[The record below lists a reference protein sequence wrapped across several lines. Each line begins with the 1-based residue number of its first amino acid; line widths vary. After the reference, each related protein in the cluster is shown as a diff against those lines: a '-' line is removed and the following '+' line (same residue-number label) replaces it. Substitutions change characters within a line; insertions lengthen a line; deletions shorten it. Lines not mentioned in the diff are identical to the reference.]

1 MDGYIFKE
9 LRLTGENKK
18 DAVVQFKLGLNV
30 ISGPSNTGKTFIFDC
45 LDFMLG
51 SSDKLKG
58 IPELK
63 GYSNIFLEIE
73 ADDQVYTIETEIK
86 NNNTYKLY
94 RSKIN
99 KLSSEPEIL
108 KRNLDSNSKDNLNS
122 FFLSLNNIENKKIRK
137 NVKGDTINL
146 SYRNVIKLA
155 LIDEERIITKAS
167 PIVSHYTRET
177 EESNTLRFF
186 LTGNDDSNIQKK
198 ISSQEIQKRK
208 GKIDLLHEFI
218 NNTDI
223 DSNLNIDDI
232 ESQLAKIDV
241 SLNNFTLNFA
251 RIKKDYLSVES
262 DYKNKNVDFTDL
274 NKRHN
279 EITELLKRSY
289 ILEQQYNSDVLRL
302 KSTIES
308 GIFMS
313 ENNDASCPTCKQE
326 IATKTLDIEQ
336 IIVSCESEIEKIN
349 SLLKELKVSQSLIS
363 KEKEDIDKK
372 LSSTTTE
379 LEQLRIKLKD
389 GIGNEL
395 DKTIEI
401 LTTLN
406 NKKSQLI
413 GIRDIIN
420 KTNSFSQTI
429 RDLESSIPTS
439 KGNYP
444 TLTSN
449 VTKKLC
455 KRMSEILKEI
465 GENKIV
471 NYSSESFEF
480 EIGNSFRNT
489 YGKGYRAIYY
499 SVYIIALNELMEDNT
514 YRIGVPVL
522 DSPLVTYKKA
532 NANGE
537 GIELNLAMDFYRYI
551 AKTKIKQTIILENEV
566 PPNDIL
572 DQINHIEFKG
582 FGHGFI
588 PQN

>member
-1 MDGYIFKE
+1 MAGYIFKE

-108 KRNLDSNSKDNLNS
+108 KRNLDYNSKDNLNS
-122 FFLSLNNIENKKIRK
+122 FFLSLNNIENKKVRK

-218 NNTDI
+218 SNTHI

-363 KEKEDIDKK
+363 EEKEDIDNK
-372 LSSTTTE
+372 LSSTKTE
-379 LEQLRIKLKD
+379 LEQLRIKLND

-429 RDLESSIPTS
+429 KDLESSIPTS
-439 KGNYP
+439 RGNYP
-444 TLTSN
+444 TLTSD

-499 SVYIIALNELMEDNT
+499 SVYIIALNELIEDNT

-588 PQN
+588 PQH

>member
-1 MDGYIFKE
+1 MAGYIFKE

-58 IPELK
+58 IPEIK
-63 GYSNIFLEIE
+63 GYSNIYLEIE
-73 ADDQVYTIETEIK
+73 ANDQVYTIETEIK

-108 KRNLDSNSKDNLNS
+108 KRNLDNSKDNLNS
-122 FFLSLNNIENKKIRK
+122 FFLNLNNIESKKIRK
-137 NVKGDTINL
+137 NAKGDTISL

-155 LIDEERIITKAS
+155 LIDEERIITKES

-186 LTGNDDSNIQKK
+186 LTGNDDSNTQKK
-198 ISSQEIQKRK
+198 ITSLEIQKRK

-218 NNTDI
+218 SNAHI

-251 RIKKDYLSVES
+251 RIKKDYLFVET
-262 DYKNKNVDFTDL
+262 DYKNKNIDFIDL

-289 ILEQQYNSDVLRL
+289 VLEQQYNSDILRL

-313 ENNDASCPTCKQE
+313 ENNDASCPTCQQE
-326 IATKTLDIEQ
+326 ISNKTMDIEQ
-336 IIVSCESEIEKIN
+336 IIVSCESEIKKIN
-349 SLLKELKVSQSLIS
+349 SLLKELKVSQSLINQ
-363 KEKEDIDKK
+363 EKENTDKI
-372 LSSTTTE
+372 LISTTTE
-379 LEQLRIKLKD
+379 LEQLRIKLKV

-439 KGNYP
+439 KCNYS
-444 TLTSN
+444 TLTSD

-455 KRMSEILKEI
+455 IRMSEILKEI

-499 SVYIIALNELMEDNT
+499 SVYIIALHELMENNT
-514 YRIGVPVL
+514 YRIGIPVL
-522 DSPLVTYKKA
+522 DSPLVTYRKP

-537 GIELNLAMDFYRYI
+537 QIELNLAMDFYRYLT
-551 AKTKIKQTIILENEV
+551 KTNIKQTIIIENEE
-566 PPNDIL
+566 PPKDIL
-572 DQINHIEFKG
+572 QKINHIKFMG
-582 FGHGFI
+582 FGNGFI
-588 PQN
+588 PK

>member
-1 MDGYIFKE
+1 MAGYIFKE

-137 NVKGDTINL
+137 NVKGDTLNL

-208 GKIDLLHEFI
+208 GKIDLLYEFI
-218 NNTDI
+218 SNTDI

-289 ILEQQYNSDVLRL
+289 ILQQQYNSDVLRL

-313 ENNDASCPTCKQE
+313 ENNEASCPTCKQE

-336 IIVSCESEIEKIN
+336 IIISCESEIEKIN
-349 SLLKELKVSQSLIS
+349 SLLKELKVSQGLIS
-363 KEKEDIDKK
+363 EEKEDIDKK

-379 LEQLRIKLKD
+379 LEQLRIKLKN

-444 TLTSN
+444 TLTSD

-499 SVYIIALNELMEDNT
+499 SVYIIALNELMEDNM

>member
-1 MDGYIFKE
+1 MAGYIFKE

-18 DAVVQFKLGLNV
+18 DAVVHFRLGLNV

-108 KRNLDSNSKDNLNS
+108 KRNLDYNSKDNLNS

-218 NNTDI
+218 SNTDI
-223 DSNLNIDDI
+223 DSNLNIDEI

-308 GIFMS
+308 GMFMS

-326 IATKTLDIEQ
+326 IATKTLDIKQ

-363 KEKEDIDKK
+363 EEKEDIDKK

-406 NKKSQLI
+406 NKKSQLV

-444 TLTSN
+444 TLTSD

-537 GIELNLAMDFYRYI
+537 GIELNLAMDFYRYL
-551 AKTKIKQTIILENEV
+551 AKTKIKQTIVIENEK
-566 PPNDIL
+566 PPEDIL
-572 DQINHIEFKG
+572 KNINHITFNG
-582 FGHGFI
+582 FTDGFI
-588 PQN
+588 PK

>member
-1 MDGYIFKE
+1 MAGYIFKE

-73 ADDQVYTIETEIK
+73 ADNQVYTIETEIK

-108 KRNLDSNSKDNLNS
+108 KRNLDNSKDNLNS

-137 NVKGDTINL
+137 NAKGDTISL

-155 LIDEERIITKAS
+155 LIDEERIITKSS

-186 LTGNDDSNIQKK
+186 LTGNDDSNIQKE
-198 ISSQEIQKRK
+198 ISTQEIQRRK
-208 GKIDLLHEFI
+208 GKIDLLNEFI
-218 NNTDI
+218 SNAYI
-223 DSNLNIDDI
+223 DPNLNIDDI
-232 ESQLAKIDV
+232 ENQLGKIDV

-251 RIKKDYLSVES
+251 RIKKDYLSVET
-262 DYKNKNVDFTDL
+262 DYKNKNIDFTDL

-302 KSTIES
+302 RSTIES

-313 ENNDASCPTCKQE
+313 ESNDASCPTCKQE

-349 SLLKELKVSQSLIS
+349 LLLKELKVSQSLIS
-363 KEKEDIDKK
+363 KEKQDTDKV
-372 LSSTTTE
+372 LLSTTIKI
-379 LEQLRIKLKD
+379 EQLRIKLKD
-389 GIGNEL
+389 GIGSEL

-429 RDLESSIPTS
+429 LELESSIPTS
-439 KGNYP
+439 KVSYP
-444 TLTSN
+444 ILTPD

-499 SVYIIALNELMEDNT
+499 SVYIIALNELMEDNN
-514 YRIGVPVL
+514 YRITIPIL
-522 DSPLVTYKKA
+522 DSPLVTYKKP

-537 GIELNLAMDFYRYI
+537 GIELNLAMDFYRYL
-551 AKTKIKQTIILENEV
+551 AKTKIKQTIILENEE

-572 DQINHIEFKG
+572 DQINHIQFKG
-582 FGHGFI
+582 LGDGFI
-588 PQN
+588 PVK

>member
-1 MDGYIFKE
+1 MAGYIFKE

-58 IPELK
+58 IPEIK

-73 ADDQVYTIETEIK
+73 TVDNRIYTIETEIK

-108 KRNLDSNSKDNLNS
+108 KRKLDNSKDNLNS
-122 FFLSLNNIENKKIRK
+122 FFLSLNNIENKRIRK
-137 NVKGDTINL
+137 NAKGDTISL

-167 PIVSHYTRET
+167 PIVSHYSRET

-186 LTGNDDSNIQKK
+186 LTGNDDSNILKK
-198 ISSQEIQKRK
+198 ISSQEIQRRK

-218 NNTDI
+218 NNSKV
-223 DSNLNIDDI
+223 DSNLTIDEI
-232 ESQLAKIDV
+232 ENQLSKIEV
-241 SLNNFTLNFA
+241 SLNNFTLNFD
-251 RIKKDYLSVES
+251 RVKKDYLSVES
-262 DYKNKNVDFTDL
+262 DYTNKNIEYEDF
-274 NKRHN
+274 NKRQK
-279 EITELLKRSY
+279 EIKELLKRSY
-289 ILEQQYNSDVLRL
+289 ILEQQYTSDILRL
-302 KSTIES
+302 RSTIES

-313 ENNDASCPTCKQE
+313 ENSDASCPTCNQE
-326 IATKTLDIEQ
+326 ITTKPLDIEE
-336 IIVSCESEIEKIN
+336 IIVSCRSEIEKIN
-349 SLLKELKVSQSLIS
+349 SLLKELQVSQSLIS
-363 KEKEDIDKK
+363 EEKEQIEKN
-372 LSSTTTE
+372 LLFITTE

-413 GIRDIIN
+413 GFRDIIN

-429 RDLESSIPTS
+429 KELESSIPAS
-439 KGNYP
+439 KGSYP
-444 TLTSN
+444 TLTSD
-449 VTKKLC
+449 VAKRLC

-471 NYSSESFEF
+471 NYIGESFEF

-499 SVYIIALNELMEDNT
+499 SVYIIALNELMENNS

-522 DSPLVTYKKA
+522 DSPLVTYKKP

-537 GIELNLAMDFYRYI
+537 E
-551 AKTKIKQTIILENEV
+551 
-566 PPNDIL
+566 
-572 DQINHIEFKG
+572 IEFLQI
-582 FGHGFI
+582 FI
-588 PQN
+588 